1 MHRFARK
8 GLTLSA
14 FIGMLSACA
23 TLQWSTIF
31 SWENGFGAIPA
42 VVHPGTDG
50 GILLAGGVRT
60 NFDDSGGL
68 PVYTMTGLVAS
79 YSADGVMQWHRELG
93 ENFAFLYEGG
103 VESLVT
109 SSDGSLY
116 VGSHQNDIAVF
127 TKLDT
132 QGRTLWERQFFE
144 DSAIVTPVRV
154 LNDNLIIIGLAKDI
168 SSQGPDELV
177 AFDTNGNELW
187 RYSGVG
193 RQDPEG
199 LPPVAPPLP

>member
-68 PVYTMTGLVAS
+68 PVLHHDRVGRKLLCGWGDAI
-79 YSADGVMQWHRELG
+79 GIGLG

-116 VGSHQNDIAVF
+116 VGSHQNDIAVLQSLIP
-127 TKLDT
+127 KGEPSGNVNSLKI
-132 QGRTLWERQFFE
+132 QRLSLRSGIKRQP
-144 DSAIVTPVRV
+144 DYNWPCQ
-154 LNDNLIIIGLAKDI
+154 DI

-193 RQDPEG
+193 RQDPEDY
-199 LPPVAPPLP
+199 LRWPPLP